1 MTLCLWV
8 YIWHTFCDFPIRVW
22 NFFAFLILFL
32 VLFLDSNTV
41 GYFAYSKLIII
52 ILNKNFGS
60 YGNQFLTR
68 IIWRDAIR
76 FSLYQWNIHTYTQI
90 GRFWFVTSSAKV
102 KMNKYG
108 NLLFFVK
115 FSVNMNV
122 ILIFNI
128 FHDLWEEFTYIIDF
142 LHKIFI
148 NK

>member
-8 YIWHTFCDFPIRVW
+8 YIWHTFYDFPIRVW

-52 ILNKNFGS
+52 ILNKNFGL
-60 YGNQFLTR
+60 YGNQFLIR

-76 FSLYQWNIHTYTQI
+76 FVLYQWNIHTYTQI
-90 GRFWFVTSSAKV
+90 DRFWSVTSSAKV

-108 NLLFFVK
+108 NLFFFVK

-142 LHKIFI
+142 SP
-148 NK
+148 